1 MNSLPM
7 LQWWSPLHP
16 LIQTLQ
22 VTLSGLQ
29 QKLLAVRGHLVPVF
43 YQHAQ
48 TGILGEKIAVYRHN
62 PIRALGFER
71 RSFLQNK
78 QVLRRRGIVAY
89 SEEGKCLIMK
99 QK

>member
-1 MNSLPM
+1 MPFQSN
-7 LQWWSPLHP
+7 
-16 LIQTLQ
+16 
-22 VTLSGLQ
+22 
-29 QKLLAVRGHLVPVF
+29 
-43 YQHAQ
+43 
-48 TGILGEKIAVYRHN
+48 GEKNVVQVDAGIRWLYY

-89 SEEGKCLIMK
+89 GEEGKCLIMK